1 MGSGVK
7 NLPANAGGA
16 GDTGSRHRVGKVPW
30 RWKWQPTPVF
40 LPEKFHGQRGMV
52 GYSPWGH
59 KKVGHN
65 LVTKHTHTSVLKSV
79 VQQWIPSSSSSPPC
93 TAFKWL
99 QLGLNSITG
108 FKQSQVCCHLRR
120 LKSVQF
126 KRLHPDEAEFHLEA
140 SSEANLS
147 CLYWLKIFCKAK
159 IEFNL
164 YL

>member
-1 MGSGVK
+1 MQEVQETQVRFLGWECALKMEMATHSSI
-7 NLPANAGGA
+7 LAWETPRTEEHGGL
-16 GDTGSRHRVGKVPW
+16 
-30 RWKWQPTPVF
+30 QPMRPQ
-40 LPEKFHGQRGMV
+40 KDR
-52 GYSPWGH
+52 
-59 KKVGHN
+59 HN
-65 LVTKHTHTSVLKSV
+65 LVTRHTHTSALKSV

-99 QLGLNSITG
+99 QLGLNGITG
-108 FKQSQVCCHLRR
+108 FKQSQICCHLRR

-126 KRLHPDEAEFHLEA
+126 KRLHPDEAEFHLEP

-164 YL
+164 YLWEK